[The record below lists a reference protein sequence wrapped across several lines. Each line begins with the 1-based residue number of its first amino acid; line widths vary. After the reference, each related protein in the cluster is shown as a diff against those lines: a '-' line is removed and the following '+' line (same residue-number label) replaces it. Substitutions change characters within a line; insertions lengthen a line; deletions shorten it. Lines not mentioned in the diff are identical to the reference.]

1 MLVIKDN
8 VSVDHYPKTSA
19 TILVYKLNII
29 VSTPNMLECEKWKC
43 VHIII
48 IYIIITFE
56 FYLLVNA
63 TLKSFSQ
70 FLIFFYIKLC

>member
-1 MLVIKDN
+1 M
-8 VSVDHYPKTSA
+8 SVDHYSKTSA

-48 IYIIITFE
+48 ITFE

-70 FLIFFYIKLC
+70 FLIFFYNKLC